1 MALDGT
7 PDATR
12 RSGKPDEAFHH
23 RAEDIQVTDTTGS
36 PHGDENLA
44 KIRRSNAETEK
55 FIEEA
60 YKLRA
65 EEAKL
70 RAEERKLGRDAWASP
85 VATVASAMTAGA
97 ALFGAGLAL
106 APLFGR

>member
-1 MALDGT
+1 MVET
-7 PDATR
+7 STI
-12 RSGKPDEAFHH
+12 SHDE
-23 RAEDIQVTDTTGS
+23 DV
-36 PHGDENLA
+36 LA

-70 RAEERKLGRDAWASP
+70 RAEKRKLGRDAWASP

-106 APLFGR
+106 ARLFSR

>member
-1 MALDGT
+1 MTETSIDRDG
-7 PDATR
+7 
-12 RSGKPDEAFHH
+12 
-23 RAEDIQVTDTTGS
+23 EDV
-36 PHGDENLA
+36 LA
-44 KIRRSNAETEK
+44 KMRRSNAETET

-65 EEAKL
+65 EGAKL
-70 RAEERKLGRDAWASP
+70 RADERKRGRDAWASP

-106 APLFGR
+106 ARLFGR

>member
-1 MALDGT
+1 MTDSSTSNEG
-7 PDATR
+7 
-12 RSGKPDEAFHH
+12 
-23 RAEDIQVTDTTGS
+23 EDL
-36 PHGDENLA
+36 LA
-44 KIRRSNAETEK
+44 KLRRSNAETEK

-106 APLFGR
+106 ARLFGR

>member
-1 MALDGT
+1 MRLSTTG
-7 PDATR
+7 R
-12 RSGKPDEAFHH
+12 VS
-23 RAEDIQVTDTTGS
+23 DTTGS
-36 PHGDENLA
+36 PHGDEDLA

-65 EEAKL
+65 EE
-70 RAEERKLGRDAWASP
+70 RKLGRDAWVSP

-106 APLFGR
+106 ARLFGR